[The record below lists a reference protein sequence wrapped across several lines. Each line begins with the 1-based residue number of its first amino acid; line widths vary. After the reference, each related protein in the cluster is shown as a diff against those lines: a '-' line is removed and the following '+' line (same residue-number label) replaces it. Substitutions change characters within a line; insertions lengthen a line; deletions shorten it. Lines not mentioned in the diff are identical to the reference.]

1 MEGKRLSVQAFSLYT
16 QENFY
21 VCIVTKYWSIW
32 FGNLCIS
39 VRQVYGIF
47 FFVIK
52 GLDYKTEGLKR
63 FI

>member
-32 FGNLCIS
+32 FGNLFIS

-47 FFVIK
+47 FFCYQGI
-52 GLDYKTEGLKR
+52 GL
-63 FI
+63 

>member
-32 FGNLCIS
+32 FGNLFIS

-47 FFVIK
+47 FCIK
-52 GLDYKTEGLKR
+52 GSDYKTEGLKR